1 MEACAFCAT
10 DAMVVFYEA
19 HLMNVVGYVVK
30 ILKFFNKLILTRAL
44 DVNHSK
50 VIDDV
55 YKKINPKSLIEYS
68 FAQYCCQQSLC
79 KTKKKFILLFPFL
92 FLLQLLM
99 LLLLLVSSVFYKAN
113 NSYNVK
119 KSKFL
124 AVIPSKEILPF
135 SLKTGAVVVNRNH
148 MESNFS
154 FADFIFCFKV
164 FSRYMGSPYFVLKSI
179 YVVWLY
185 SKAVKEF
192 DSICLSSEYSFTSS
206 ILTYYFNCN
215 QVTSINCMH
224 GEKCYDAMDA
234 FCCFDYFYVWD
245 NHYEQLLGSM
255 KCKAEFIVSGCD
267 MLVLNLDGDEKNNVC
282 YLLQG
287 SETTE
292 ELLYI
297 RKTLMTI
304 SFDYNLKYFFVKPH
318 PRYPTVDI
326 FTVFSE
332 EEVYAV
338 ENLKVLQSSLM
349 VCGKFSTVLFQVY
362 KSRVNNIPLLGVF
375 TKFYKPG
382 DDYILAHK
390 ADRYF

>member
-1 MEACAFCAT
+1 
-10 DAMVVFYEA
+10 MVVFYET
-19 HLMNVVGYVVK
+19 HLVNFVGYILKV
-30 ILKFFNKLILTRAL
+30 LKFFNKLILTRAL
-44 DVNHSK
+44 NVNHSK
-50 VIDDV
+50 VINEV
-55 YKKINPKSLIEYS
+55 YNRIDPKSLIEYS

-92 FLLQLLM
+92 FLLQLFV
-99 LLLLLVSSVFYKAN
+99 LLLLLVSTVFYRAN
-113 NSYNVK
+113 KGCGVK
-119 KSKFL
+119 RLKLL
-124 AVIPSKEILPF
+124 AVIPSVEILPF
-135 SLKTGAVVVNRNH
+135 SLKAEAVVLNRNQ

-179 YVVWLY
+179 YVIWLY

-206 ILTYYFNCN
+206 VLTYYFNCN

-245 NHYEQLLGSM
+245 NHYEKLMESM

-267 MLVLNLDGDEKNNVC
+267 MLILNLDGDEKDNVC

-287 SETTE
+287 GETIE

-304 SFDYNLKYFFVKPH
+304 SFEYKLKYFYVKPH
-318 PRYPTVDI
+318 PRYSTVDI

-332 EEVYAV
+332 GEVYVA
-338 ENLKVLQSSLM
+338 ENLKVLQSSFI

-362 KSRVNNIPLLGVF
+362 KSRVNNVPLLGVF
-375 TKFYKPG
+375 TKFYNPS